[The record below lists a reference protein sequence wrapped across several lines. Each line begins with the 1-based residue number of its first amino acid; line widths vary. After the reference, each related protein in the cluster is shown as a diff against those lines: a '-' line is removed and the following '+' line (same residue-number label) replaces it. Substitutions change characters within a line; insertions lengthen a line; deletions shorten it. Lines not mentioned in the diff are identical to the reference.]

1 MRVTSALYKVEID
14 GLDFSE
20 TKRVDG
26 LHLITGDAKAASDFA
41 GKTYNTTVTIQR
53 IFCDTDLLKWI
64 TEIRRGNVEKK
75 NGVISFVDESGNKI
89 IGYKIE
95 GCWPIEWDG
104 PEMRAEAV
112 WTGSEVGLETVTL
125 AVEQVSLEG

>member
-1 MRVTSALYKVEID
+1 MRVTSALYKIEID

-26 LHLITGDAKAASDFA
+26 LHLITGDAKSASEFS
-41 GKTYNTTVTIQR
+41 GKTYNTTLTIQR

-64 TEIRRGNVEKK
+64 CDIRAGNCEKK
-75 NGVISFVDESGNKI
+75 NGLISFVDENGNKI

-95 GCWPIEWDG
+95 GCRPVEWDG

-125 AVEQVSLEG
+125 AVERVTLEA